1 MTQIVTLTMNPAL
14 DISTSVDKVVAT
26 HKLRCSEEKTQAGG
40 GGINISR
47 VVRRLEMP
55 ITAIYPSGG
64 YTGQILTHLLQDE
77 GVVSH
82 AIPIAQETRECFT
95 VHETTSNQDFRFLL
109 PGPTLSPS
117 EQQACLDAMVA
128 LGTTARFL
136 VASGSLPPGVKEDF
150 YAQLALRASANNQ
163 DFVLDTSGAPLKA
176 ALAVGVYLFKPSLRE
191 LEELLGQSL
200 TTESQ
205 QLQAAREIVGR
216 GQARIV
222 ALSLGE
228 DGAMLVTSEQSF
240 RAPAIPVKVVSTV
253 GAGDNFVAGILWALA
268 KGDTLEHAF
277 GYGMA
282 SAAAAVMNAHTNL
295 CEPKDLQRL
304 YQQVRITPL

>member
-1 MTQIVTLTMNPAL
+1 
-14 DISTSVDKVVAT
+14 
-26 HKLRCSEEKTQAGG
+26 
-40 GGINISR
+40 
-47 VVRRLEMP
+47 
-55 ITAIYPSGG
+55 
-64 YTGQILTHLLQDE
+64 
-77 GVVSH
+77 
-82 AIPIAQETRECFT
+82 
-95 VHETTSNQDFRFLL
+95 
-109 PGPTLSPS
+109 
-117 EQQACLDAMVA
+117 MVA

-205 QLQAAREIVGR
+205 QLQAAREIVAA
-216 GQARIV
+216 ARLGSWRCPLEKMV
-222 ALSLGE
+222 PCWSLRNKAFGH
-228 DGAMLVTSEQSF
+228 LPFQSKWSAQS
-240 RAPAIPVKVVSTV
+240 APAIT
-253 GAGDNFVAGILWALA
+253 LWPGFMALA